1 MLDCKPPLQLVVA
14 FEGPR
19 GILDLML
26 LESNLWHFRL
36 GHPGPMTLE
45 KLGISCLGAHLKGP
59 TTVQCRHCCQGK
71 MHRQISRRTP
81 YRPSTPFEEIW
92 IDWSDFT
99 EDYQGYSRVMFITDA
114 YSGMVFPYFL
124 QSHGL
129 GRENRRILQDFFNYI
144 DKQYGFQVKSIR
156 SDNELFSKVVRME
169 LQQRSIRSNPS
180 APNTQSQNGGAERS
194 GGVIIEKARSMRIS
208 ARLPHSLWRHVIESA
223 CYLRN
228 RTPLSRNNWKSPYE
242 QVFNKLPS
250 VTHLKAY
257 GCRAYAMTAAAQLKT
272 NRRKKLDPRAQLGYL
287 VGYASTNIFKIWVPH
302 KDKVILTRDVLFD
315 ENTFFDN
322 KLQLD
327 LLDSVKELIEDFE
340 SSKVQPSIWEDDSE
354 EEDSI
359 DQLEDPFDEDYQPSE
374 LGSEQNSQQDDQQ
387 EEDLQEDQGLL
398 TPPPSDIDFEEG
410 LRSVFATQLPVA
422 QPEGVR
428 ETGPA
433 ICPISRNVS
442 GHIPTHTLYDTSGD
456 DRHTLPSAYHSAL
469 GDSDKGIKDSLQIA
483 VDFGN
488 DAKFNAEFS
497 DSDSTYRF
505 HEFHP
510 IRIESA
516 LHGSFNAG
524 LRTKTKIH
532 KRNLPEPPKTH
543 RDLTNHPFKDQFI
556 KAQQDHLA
564 SHDTMGSFEEVSWN
578 RSKGQRVLS
587 CMWVF
592 VYKTDKHGFLVK
604 CKARLVVCGNQ
615 QAKGDLPTRA
625 TTLASMSFR
634 ALMAIAAE
642 YDLELEQMD
651 AVNAF
656 VNCNLDEVVY
666 MRLPPG
672 YEKAG
677 KVLRLRKALYGLR
690 RSPLLWQKD
699 LTTTIQDLGFTKI
712 PQEPCVMR
720 KGSIF
725 VFFFV
730 DDIIWAYPKADT
742 VQAKEA
748 IKGLMA
754 KYEVSYLG
762 EPKWFLGIHILRD
775 RRHKTIWLAQDA
787 YIEKIAYKFDIK
799 LDGKMP
805 TTPMGLDQL
814 LPSPTQATKQSIELY
829 QQKIGSILFAAIS
842 TRPDIAFAVSR
853 LARYN
858 LNPSQV
864 HHDAADRVIQ
874 YLHTT
879 RSLAVR
885 LGGLSR
891 LKREVFICASDAS
904 YGDNPDRKSSQG
916 YVMMLFNGPIAW
928 KASKQPTVTTSST
941 EAELLAI
948 SEAAKEAIFAS
959 RLLQAL
965 QVELKHPLYLECDN
979 SNTIRLLTEEATKL
993 TTQLRHVDIHQH
1005 WLRQEV
1011 QNKRISV
1018 NWVKTADMVADG
1030 MTKALP
1036 KVKHQLFIK
1045 QLQMEDIRNR
1055 IALEAQLEEA
1065 KDRLINLR
1073 KRDQETDFTL
1083 RLGYKGGHQKS
1094 DPTAR

>member
-1 MLDCKPPLQLVVA
+1 
-14 FEGPR
+14 
-19 GILDLML
+19 
-26 LESNLWHFRL
+26 
-36 GHPGPMTLE
+36 
-45 KLGISCLGAHLKGP
+45 
-59 TTVQCRHCCQGK
+59 
-71 MHRQISRRTP
+71 
-81 YRPSTPFEEIW
+81 
-92 IDWSDFT
+92 
-99 EDYQGYSRVMFITDA
+99 
-114 YSGMVFPYFL
+114 
-124 QSHGL
+124 
-129 GRENRRILQDFFNYI
+129 
-144 DKQYGFQVKSIR
+144 
-156 SDNELFSKVVRME
+156 
-169 LQQRSIRSNPS
+169 
-180 APNTQSQNGGAERS
+180 
-194 GGVIIEKARSMRIS
+194 
-208 ARLPHSLWRHVIESA
+208 
-223 CYLRN
+223 
-228 RTPLSRNNWKSPYE
+228 
-242 QVFNKLPS
+242 
-250 VTHLKAY
+250 
-257 GCRAYAMTAAAQLKT
+257 
-272 NRRKKLDPRAQLGYL
+272 
-287 VGYASTNIFKIWVPH
+287 
-302 KDKVILTRDVLFD
+302 
-315 ENTFFDN
+315 
-322 KLQLD
+322 
-327 LLDSVKELIEDFE
+327 
-340 SSKVQPSIWEDDSE
+340 
-354 EEDSI
+354 
-359 DQLEDPFDEDYQPSE
+359 
-374 LGSEQNSQQDDQQ
+374 
-387 EEDLQEDQGLL
+387 
-398 TPPPSDIDFEEG
+398 
-410 LRSVFATQLPVA
+410 
-422 QPEGVR
+422 
-428 ETGPA
+428 
-433 ICPISRNVS
+433 
-442 GHIPTHTLYDTSGD
+442 
-456 DRHTLPSAYHSAL
+456 
-469 GDSDKGIKDSLQIA
+469 
-483 VDFGN
+483 
-488 DAKFNAEFS
+488 
-497 DSDSTYRF
+497 
-505 HEFHP
+505 
-510 IRIESA
+510 
-516 LHGSFNAG
+516 
-524 LRTKTKIH
+524 
-532 KRNLPEPPKTH
+532 
-543 RDLTNHPFKDQFI
+543 
-556 KAQQDHLA
+556 
-564 SHDTMGSFEEVSWN
+564 
-578 RSKGQRVLS
+578 
-587 CMWVF
+587 MWVF

-1083 RLGYKGGHQKS
+1083 RLGYKGGQQKS